1 MNYCVIDGKSYDVIV
16 TAIEESFSILYTEN
30 TGRTLGIGAPMTLD
44 PLGTFF
50 SYKITFKRSKDNS
63 KDFYDLYKF
72 LYTPR
77 YDGFPV
83 EFVHNQTTLK
93 FKAYV
98 SQGARAIKKIDLKA
112 NKTQWGEFQANFVP
126 IEAQVKPL

>member
-1 MNYCVIDGKSYDVIV
+1 MNYCVINGKSYDVIV

-30 TGRTLGIGAPMTLD
+30 TGRTLGIGAPLTLD

-50 SYKITFKRSKDNS
+50 SYKITFSRNKDNY
-63 KDFYDLYKF
+63 KDFDDLYEF

-93 FKAYV
+93 FNAYV

-126 IEAQVKPL
+126 IEAQVLPA